1 MICIEAR
8 RPQVGGMQRAQHT
21 IVVAADALDELLLS
35 PNLHR
40 RNPRMAGMGQNGQL
54 GDGRQEATGQDR

>member
-1 MICIEAR
+1 MHRGEAAA
-8 RPQVGGMQRAQHT
+8 GGMQRAQHT

-40 RNPRMAGMGQNGQL
+40 RNPPMAGMGQNGQL
-54 GDGRQEATGQDR
+54 GDGRQE